1 MVARFPA
8 RLGLLLD
15 ADPEAVR
22 LAEVALLVA
31 TGVRPDLD
39 IDAQFALLDDMADVV
54 RSRLPD
60 QHDEQAV
67 VLALNAYLFED
78 LGFEGAHDDY
88 QDPRNSYLD
97 EVISRHR
104 GIPITLSI
112 LYIDIG
118 RQLGLDLEGV
128 AFPGHFLVRCDMADG
143 VVIIDPYGGGI
154 TLDRDDLQ
162 ARLRESRIGEVSD
175 EALDEMLEPAS
186 PRDIAARMLRNLKAV
201 HLEAKRFEPALD
213 ALEWLVSVLPD
224 DDAELR
230 DRGRIY
236 DRLDCFRPA
245 LADYVAYLER
255 SPEADDAD
263 SIRGRIV
270 DLQRSAARL
279 N

>member
-15 ADPEAVR
+15 ADPASVR

-31 TGVRPDLD
+31 SGAQRDLD
-39 IDAQFALLDDMADVV
+39 IDAQLARLDAIAEAV
-54 RSRLPD
+54 RGRLPD
-60 QHDEQAV
+60 EHDEQVA
-67 VLALNAYLFED
+67 VLALNEYLFED
-78 LGFEGAHDDY
+78 LGFEGARDDY

-97 EVISRHR
+97 EVIARRR
-104 GIPITLSI
+104 GIPITMSI
-112 LYIDIG
+112 LYIDVG

-162 ARLRESRIGEVSD
+162 ARLRESRMGEVSD

-255 SPEADDAD
+255 SPDADDAD
-263 SIRGRIV
+263 AIRGRIV